1 MVLLDLQKIL
11 STLGLVS
18 SIAKPI
24 PLVGGVIGGLVDTA
38 GSLVSSTAGS
48 GVGALNGLLGGG
60 TGLIAAANVTGNLT
74 YITAYDDSTDEPTMS
89 AFDTPDNSTLSA
101 EDTADNSTTSACSV
115 TPYTPATSLVL
126 ESFAPYD
133 PQQALIYRY
142 RQQQSVNLGSWFVQ
156 EQWMNPSLFTCA
168 SGNKQAELDVAS
180 GWGSVDNARQ
190 VLERHWD
197 EWITESDFQYLAS
210 IGKFCP
216 VACRR
221 KTANGDL
228 GINTVRLPIGL

>member
-1 MVLLDLQKIL
+1 MVLIDLQKIL

-18 SIAKPI
+18 SIVKPI
-24 PLVGGVIGGLVDTA
+24 PLVGGVVGGLVDTA
-38 GSLVSSTAGS
+38 GGMVGSAAGS
-48 GVGALNGLLGGG
+48 GTGALNGLLGGG
-60 TGLIAAANVTGNLT
+60 TGLITAANVEGNST
-74 YITAYDDSTDEPTMS
+74 YLTAYN
-89 AFDTPDNSTLSA
+89 DTSDNSTVTDSSMSNATVSA
-101 EDTADNSTTSACSV
+101 ADTSDASSTPSCAV
-115 TPYTPATSLVL
+115 TPYDPPTNLLL
-126 ESFAPYD
+126 EPFAPYD
-133 PQQALIYRY
+133 AKQALVYRY

-210 IGKFCP
+210 IGEWI
-216 VACRR
+216 RESSR
-221 KTANGDL
+221 
-228 GINTVRLPIGL
+228 